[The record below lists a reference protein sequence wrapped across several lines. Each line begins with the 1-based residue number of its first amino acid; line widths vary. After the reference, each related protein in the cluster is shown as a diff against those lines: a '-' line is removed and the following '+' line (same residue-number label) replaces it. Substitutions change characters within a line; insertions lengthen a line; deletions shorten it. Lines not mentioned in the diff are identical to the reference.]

1 MTIEEIATLDIKN
14 DLRKQSRCFL
24 TFREK
29 LNPIMD
35 KLVDNYIK
43 IQEECND
50 KGNIQ
55 GGR

>member
-24 TFREK
+24 AFREK

-35 KLVDNYIK
+35 KLVDSYIK